1 MQSHICDM
9 IGRISNA
16 RKTFITVAKVRSFL
30 REQPHELKQA
40 WRVVGRIKRG
50 DYAE

>member
-1 MQSHICDM
+1 M
-9 IGRISNA
+9 IERVSNA
-16 RKTFITVAKVRSFL
+16 KKTFTAVAKVRSFL

-40 WRVVGRIKRG
+40 RRVVGRIKRG